1 MIDYVEHFDPELDI
15 EILRDFPDVIV
26 LEHGEVETGD
36 SGTVHDIATG
46 VAAKVEA
53 HQRRE
58 PAPRI
63 VRIGDRPEIRR
74 IWGAVLIPE
83 RQIRGG
89 RKPEALSSDICGG
102 FAGING
108 ALQFGA

>member
-26 LEHGEVETGD
+26 LEHAEVETGD

-58 PAPRI
+58 PPPRI
-63 VRIGDRPEIRR
+63 VRVGDRPEIRTP
-74 IWGAVLIPE
+74 WGAVLIPD
-83 RQIRGG
+83 RQIRSGG
-89 RKPEALSSDICGG
+89 KLGPLSRDIVGG
-102 FAGING
+102 
-108 ALQFGA
+108 

>member
-83 RQIRGG
+83 RQIRSG
-89 RKPEALSSDICGG
+89 RNLEALISHLVS
-102 FAGING
+102 GIHG
-108 ALQFGA
+108 LYCRT